1 MDHTNGTRVL
11 VRFILV
17 WSEGSW
23 IGEGERENFWNSV
36 RKGRGFD
43 RILKEKEKRIYFWN
57 GNVGLWSLMDS
68 YDGRED
74 GRFINLLYSFLF
86 ASSRNFES
94 L

>member
-23 IGEGERENFWNSV
+23 TGEGERENFWNSV

-43 RILKEKEKRIYFWN
+43 RILKEKEKREDLFLEWKCWIM
-57 GNVGLWSLMDS
+57 VV
-68 YDGRED
+68 DG
-74 GRFINLLYSFLF
+74 
-86 ASSRNFES
+86 
-94 L
+94 